1 MFNVP
6 EDCKDEKVIEI
17 AIKLLKHV
25 ISNKKEGGLITYG
38 ELSKGLSFP
47 MNSQNIEQQ
56 LGRISFACKENG
68 LPPISV
74 MVVNKDTLM
83 PGIGFYK
90 AYCSE
95 VRGEEAREKIAIEL
109 MNAVRNYVGWND
121 TLEAFEN
128 IK

>member
-1 MFNVP
+1 MFKVT
-6 EDCKDEKVIEI
+6 EDCKNEKVIEI

-25 ISNKKEGGLITYG
+25 ISNRKEGGLITYG

-47 MNSQNIEQQ
+47 MNPRNIEQP
-56 LGRISFACKENG
+56 LGKISFACKENG

-74 MVVNKDTLM
+74 MVVNKYTFM
-83 PGIGFYK
+83 PGAGFYK

-95 VRGEEAREKIAIEL
+95 VKGKERDKIAIEL
-109 MNAVRNYVGWND
+109 MNVVRNYAGWND
-121 TLEAFEN
+121 VLEVFEN

>member
-47 MNSQNIEQQ
+47 MNPKNIEQQ

-74 MVVNKDTLM
+74 MVVNKYTFM
-83 PGIGFYK
+83 PGAGFYK

-95 VRGEEAREKIAIEL
+95 VKGKERDKIAIEL
-109 MNAVRNYVGWND
+109 MNVVRNYAGWND
-121 TLEAFEN
+121 VLEVFEN